1 MIVELLRSFHSTLM
15 SNEGRLDAQEEK
27 QGQPHTVI
35 QEEIIDETIPATVQD
50 TSTTQTSEAE
60 IVERTFG
67 VFYEGKVIQT
77 DLRTLLSLVP
87 RKRERADAY
96 RGLIKELKERG
107 VSLEILPRWKM
118 NQQNKESDE

>member
-1 MIVELLRSFHSTLM
+1 M
-15 SNEGRLDAQEEK
+15 SNEDRLDAQEEK

-96 RGLIKELKERG
+96 RGLIKELKEQG
-107 VSLEILPRWKM
+107 VRLEILPRWKM
-118 NQQNKESDE
+118 NQLNKESDE